1 MSLWRRPGGDIFS
14 RLRAVPWLKTMGQS
28 TDRGWTGLSCAS
40 VSGECLEPLR
50 WQFEDML
57 MSFVL
62 AGEAKVEWKQDQVT
76 HNQQLS
82 AGSICRFAGHEQHE
96 VRWSG
101 QIAVLSC
108 ACSAAFLRHI
118 GQLQCDCRHDSYLIT
133 TEIGFRDSE
142 LWQFAQ
148 LANSK
153 LTSSGPPN
161 HSLQELLNFVL
172 GDYLLR
178 SSTTCR
184 DCSVCSRAHRSSPG
198 LHTQRIFPA
207 LHNSIKFIDANLA
220 DADLSIE
227 RISEEV
233 DLSPYYFARMFR
245 AALGISPYR
254 YVIERRL
261 QLAQRLLAGS
271 SSLLTD
277 VALNCGF
284 SSQSHFTSTFRRH
297 FGVAPLKYR
306 HAVLDQAT
314 KRHGLRSTPD

>member
-1 MSLWRRPGGDIFS
+1 MSLWRRPRGDIFS
-14 RLRAVPWLKTMGQS
+14 QLRAVPWLKTMGRS
-28 TDRGWTGLSCAS
+28 TDRGWTGLSCAL
-40 VSGECLEPLR
+40 VVGECLEPLK
-50 WQFEDML
+50 WQFEDTL
-57 MSFVL
+57 TSFVL
-62 AGEAKVEWKQDQVT
+62 VGSAQVEWKKDKVT
-76 HNQQLS
+76 NYQQLS
-82 AGSICRFAGHEQHE
+82 AGSICRFGGHEQHE

-118 GQLQCDCRHDSYLIT
+118 CQLQCDCRHDSYLIT

-142 LWQFAQ
+142 LWQIAE

-178 SSTTCR
+178 SSKTCQE
-184 DCSVCSRAHRSSPG
+184 CPHCNRAHRSSPG
-198 LHTQRIFPA
+198 LYTERIFAA

-271 SSLLTD
+271 PSLLAD
-277 VALNCGF
+277 LALDCGF

-306 HAVLDQAT
+306 HAVLDQAS
-314 KRHGLRSTPD
+314 KPHGSRSTPE